1 MERVKVTAK
10 AEYAVRAML
19 ELATTEESLL
29 KGERI
34 ASSQGIPLKFLENIL
49 VDLRHADLVHAQR
62 GADGGYRLARE
73 PEEITLGQVIRAV
86 EGPLASVRGEPPE
99 RMAYEGSS
107 ENLQR
112 VWIAVRASLRSVLD
126 DLTLADVVAGR
137 MPEHMRRLTEAP
149 DAWLR
154 R

>member
-1 MERVKVTAK
+1 MGRVKVTAK

-62 GADGGYRLARE
+62 GAEGGYRLARE

-137 MPEHMRRLTEAP
+137 MPEHVRRLTEAP